1 MTPAEIFRLTRE
13 LVGVDSVTGREAA
26 IGELLERRLRSLAAR
41 AGGVVERMPV
51 PPGDAG
57 RRFTLL
63 AAGGEPVV
71 VPSTHLDPVPPFLPP
86 SEDAEHIHGRGA
98 CDAKGAIAAMLA
110 AAERLLEDG
119 VRGFGVLLVAG
130 EETDSAGAEAANRR
144 PPRGVRYL
152 IDGEPTENRP
162 AAPSQ
167 GALYL
172 RTEPPGPPPPPP
184 HPDLADSPLDPLL

>member
-13 LVGVDSVTGREAA
+13 LVDVDSVTGREAA

-57 RRFTLL
+57 DRFNLF
-63 AAGGEPVV
+63 AAWGEPVV
-71 VPSTHLDPVPPFLPP
+71 VLSTHLDTVPPFLP
-86 SEDAEHIHGRGA
+86 SSADAAHIHVRGS

-119 VRGFGVLLVAG
+119 VRGIGLLLAAG
-130 EETDSAGAEAANRR
+130 AGNDSAG
-144 PPRGVRYL
+144 
-152 IDGEPTENRP
+152 
-162 AAPSQ
+162 
-167 GALYL
+167 
-172 RTEPPGPPPPPP
+172 
-184 HPDLADSPLDPLL
+184 